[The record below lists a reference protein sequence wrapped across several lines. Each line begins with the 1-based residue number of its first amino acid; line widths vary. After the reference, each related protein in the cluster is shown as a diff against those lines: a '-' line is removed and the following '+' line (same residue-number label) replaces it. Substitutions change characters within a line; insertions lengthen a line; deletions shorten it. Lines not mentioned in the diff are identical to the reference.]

1 MNSIS
6 VSSFLLKFTFGKP
19 FPLVGVMDI
28 MDAIGNLKE
37 LTPLR
42 LFLLSTPGRM
52 EVSSLKIIPKYVR
65 SLFRQQ
71 YTVSEGNPE
80 IPNSNRS
87 LSMMLIGHARS
98 L

>member
-42 LFLLSTPGRM
+42 LFLLSTPGRK
-52 EVSSLKIIPKYVR
+52 EVSKIIPKYVR